1 MDCSYCHHEGNY
13 HGSTLTLEQIENIC
27 NITEKHKIK
36 SIKITGGEPLLHPNI
51 LEIIR
56 KFSVIPSVKDIA
68 ITTNGILLE
77 EMATNLKSVGLKRI
91 NIGCDSLKNDN
102 LKSIGRVRNG
112 LKAAKKVGFQ
122 SIKINMVLLKG
133 VNEDEVDDMIDF
145 AAENGFILQ
154 IIELINTESTYFEKF
169 HVSLEK
175 IENKLSKIS
184 EKVVTRNLHHRK
196 QYFLKK
202 GAIVELVKP
211 VHNAEFCQNCHTLR
225 ITSDFQ
231 FQPCL
236 NRNDNFIPINK
247 DIEIS
252 LQKALDRRV
261 PFNAV

>member
-1 MDCSYCHHEGNY
+1 M
-13 HGSTLTLEQIENIC
+13 EQIDNIC
-27 NITEKHKIK
+27 SITEKHKIK

-56 KFSVIPSVKDIA
+56 KFSEIPSVIDIA

-77 EMATNLKSVGLKRI
+77 EMATDLKSAGLKRI

-102 LKSIGRVRNG
+102 LKSLDRIHNG
-112 LKAAKKVGFQ
+112 LKAAKKTGFQ

-133 VNEDEVDDMIDF
+133 VNEDEVEEMIDF

-154 IIELINTESTYFEKF
+154 IIELINTESAYFEKF
-169 HVSLEK
+169 HVSLTK
-175 IENKLSKIS
+175 IEDKLLKIS

-196 QYFLKK
+196 QYYLKS

-225 ITSDFQ
+225 ITNDFQ

-236 NRNDNFIPINK
+236 NKSNNFVQIG
-247 DIEIS
+247 DDVEIS
-252 LQKALDRRV
+252 LQKALERRI
-261 PFNAV
+261 PFNETK